1 MKALVEFLSKI
12 AAENKRLA
20 YGIALIMLLS
30 ALIALKAFY
39 NFHAGVQKDI
49 ELKKETLALLAS
61 AVQRGGEGDVKR
73 ETDRLHALEE
83 GLIKSDKPS
92 IAAALVQKA
101 FKSAASKNT
110 VTVISERPLK
120 PLEAGAYTVVPI
132 EFQLKTGLSGLKGLL
147 ADLHASNPATGVAS
161 VIIKASDNA
170 MLDVTL
176 VIQGA
181 MKN

>member
-1 MKALVEFLSKI
+1 LKAFVSFLSKI
-12 AAENKRLA
+12 VAGNKRLA

-30 ALIALKAFY
+30 ALTVIKAFY

-61 AVQRGGEGDVKR
+61 AVQRGSEGGDKKG
-73 ETDRLHALEE
+73 TDRLHALED

-101 FKSAASKNT
+101 FKFAASKNT
-110 VTVISERPLK
+110 ITVISERPLK

-132 EFQLKTGLSGLKGLL
+132 EFQLKAGLSGFKGLL
-147 ADLHASNPATGVAS
+147 ADLHSSYPSTSVAS
-161 VIIKASDNA
+161 LSIKASDNA
-170 MLDVTL
+170 MLDVTI

-181 MKN
+181 MRN